1 MQSLIG
7 FAGKDYVIL
16 AADASSTASILVIK
30 EDLDRIYEAD
40 TTFAFACVGE
50 PGDDTAYADYITRNI
65 QLNKFRFVS
74 SPRTIFLNYSYYV

>member
-16 AADASSTASILVIK
+16 AADASSASSILVIK

-65 QLNKFRFVS
+65 QLNKFRFVY
-74 SPRTIFLNYSYYV
+74 SPTCIFFNCFHYT